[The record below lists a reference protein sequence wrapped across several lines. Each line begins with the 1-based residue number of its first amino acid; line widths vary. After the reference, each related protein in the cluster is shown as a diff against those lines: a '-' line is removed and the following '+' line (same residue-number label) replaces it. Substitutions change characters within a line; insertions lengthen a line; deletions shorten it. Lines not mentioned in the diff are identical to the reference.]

1 MVTKSHFPKNLPRF
15 TGFVTLFLSALVLL
29 SGCDDKLGKLKGKWD
44 VIERIL
50 KSAQAESDH
59 LQEKIAKLREWEK
72 EDPPPRNAIQK
83 LTTEIDSE
91 QKLLN
96 GKRDQVLAQLPELTK
111 EIKELDDTELVQ
123 VLEYIRKWIPL
134 LESWLGVKM
143 GKLKEAD
150 SKVSAGVEEKLNNV
164 SAVVDQEIAMIQQL
178 AELGPGPEKGVL
190 LTELAGLIADASAI
204 SLHEELKLVGEMAEL
219 FAHIGPLPVV
229 AGSLIEEISFVIE
242 EGLPEGFEHL
252 DNGLLEA
259 GSELIL
265 QLPGGWVLT
274 APADI
279 ASDNLDLEVTGNEP
293 GSGII
298 KMLLVSEGVP
308 GTPNDAI
315 NITFNGI
322 MVCDKTGLATATLS
336 VIPGRTS
343 KQDFCVLPEQQ
354 VRSIGKS
361 DNAVTLSWDSFGS
374 RLYTVQWASDLLDG
388 TWVDIPGGPTTD
400 RSWAGEDTT
409 GVSERYY
416 RVTAP

>member
-44 VIERIL
+44 AIERIL
-50 KSAQAESDH
+50 KSAQAESDK

-72 EDPPPRNAIQK
+72 EDPPPKIAIQK

-91 QKLLN
+91 QNLLN

-134 LESWLGVKM
+134 LESWLGVKV

-150 SKVSAGVEEKLNNV
+150 SKVSAGVEEKLNNI
-164 SAVVDQEIAMIQQL
+164 SAVVDQERAIIQQL
-178 AELGPGPEKGVL
+178 AELPPGPEKDVL
-190 LTELAGLIADASAI
+190 LTELAGLIADASTI
-204 SLHEELKLVGEMAEL
+204 SLHEELKLVGEMAEQ

-252 DNGLLEA
+252 DNGLLEP

-265 QLPGGWVLT
+265 QLPWGWVLT

-298 KMLLVSEGVP
+298 KMLVVSEGLP
-308 GTPNDAI
+308 EKPNDAI

-322 MVCDKTGLATATLS
+322 RVCDQTGLATATLS

-354 VRSIGKS
+354 VRNIGMS

-374 RLYTVQWASDLLDG
+374 RLYTVQWSPDLLDG

-400 RSWAGEDTT
+400 RSWPGEDTT
-409 GVSERYY
+409 GISERYY
-416 RVTAP
+416 RVTAQ